1 MKRFF
6 LLLVVST
13 TAVLARAQEQLVVDA
28 NAEVRTVSGSF
39 SSIKVSGGIDLYLS
53 QSNDEAIAVSASEDR
68 FKQSIKTTVENGILK
83 IRYDGD
89 KLWAMIRNKKLKVYV
104 SFKNIDRLDVSGA
117 SDIIVAGT
125 ITVNTLNLHVSGASE
140 FKGAVKVND
149 LQLDL
154 SGASDITISGTATTV
169 NISSSGASDIK
180 GDDLKTD
187 VCSANA
193 SGASDINITVN
204 KELNVHA
211 SGASNISYS
220 GDALIKEMHT
230 SGSSKVSKKS

>member
-6 LLLVVST
+6 LLVIVST
-13 TAVLARAQEQLVVDA
+13 TAILTKAQEQLVVDA
-28 NAEVRTVSGSF
+28 NAELRTVSGSF

-68 FKQSIKTTVENGILK
+68 FKQSIKTTVDNGVLK
-83 IRYDGD
+83 ISYNGD
-89 KLWAMIRNKKLKVYV
+89 RLWAMTRNKRLKVYV

-117 SDIIVAGT
+117 SDVVVAGT
-125 ITVNTLNLHVSGASE
+125 ITAKKLDLHLSGASD

-154 SGASDITISGTATTV
+154 SGASDIKISGTAVTV
-169 NISSSGASDIK
+169 NIASSGASDVK
-180 GDDLKTD
+180 GDDLKTE
-187 VCSANA
+187 VCTANA

-204 KELNVHA
+204 KELNAHA
-211 SGASNISYS
+211 SGASKILYS
-220 GDALIKEMHT
+220 GDALIKEMH
-230 SGSSKVSKKS
+230 SGGASKIAKRS